1 MLWSVRIRLI
11 VWLGLLAVSAS
22 LARAGGAACSE
33 SISWLGRSAAP
44 ATHLDTL
51 IAPPPGFAR
60 RPVDDPF
67 GSWLRHVPLR
77 EGTPLPHVVRLHD
90 GRLKAR
96 KDVAHAVI
104 DLDTGRA
111 NLQQCADTV
120 LRLRAEWLWS
130 EGRHDDLAFRFTSGH
145 LSRWTDWSAGMRPR
159 VSGSKVSFEKVAPP
173 DASRASFRA
182 WLDSLFTYAG
192 TISLRRDLKPVEPG
206 ARIEPGDV
214 FVQAGSPG
222 HAVIVMDVADDAAT
236 GERRF
241 LLAQGF
247 MPAQDAHV
255 LRKPGA
261 TADPWYPERFGTRLV
276 TPEWTFDAG
285 DRRRF

>member
-1 MLWSVRIRLI
+1 MLWSVRTRLI
-11 VWLGLLAVSAS
+11 LSLGILLAASAS
-22 LARAGGAACSE
+22 LARADGAACAE

-44 ATHLDTL
+44 ATHLDAL
-51 IAPPPGFAR
+51 VAPPPGFAR
-60 RPVDDPF
+60 RPVADPF
-67 GSWLRHVPLR
+67 GAWLRHVPLR
-77 EGTPLPHVVRLHD
+77 DGNPEVRLHD

-96 KDVAHAVI
+96 RDVAHAVL

-145 LSRWTDWSAGMRPR
+145 LSRWSDWAAGMRPR
-159 VSGSKVSFEKVAPP
+159 VSGSKVSFEKIAPP

-182 WLDSLFTYAG
+182 WLDSVFTYAG
-192 TISLRRDLKPVEPG
+192 TISLRRDLKPVEPA

-222 HAVIVMDVADDAAT
+222 HAVIVLDVVENVAT

-255 LRKPGA
+255 LRNPGA
-261 TADPWYPERFGTRLV
+261 TDGPWYPERFGTRLV